1 MKISLCI
8 ALLASTATLLNAAPT
23 TQKSVTFPLSAN
35 PNFKPNPKAAVAKA
49 RAKYYKHLTDVSTFG
64 VGTVP
69 MTDDSGDLEYY
80 GTVSVGTPAQNFKL
94 DFDTGSSDL
103 WFASTL
109 CTSCSS
115 THTKFNPAKSSTY
128 KAEGKTWSI
137 SYGDGSNAS
146 GITGIDTVTL
156 GGLKIQNQ
164 RIELA
169 KRESSQFQSGATDGL
184 LGLGFDTIST
194 VAGTKTPVDN
204 LIAQNLISN
213 PIFGVFLG
221 KASQGGGGEYIFG
234 GYNTNK
240 VGSTFT
246 KVPVDKSQGWYQID
260 VDGVV
265 GGNGATISGFNGI
278 VDTGTTLLLF
288 TSDVA
293 AQVAKSYGA
302 TSNGDGTFNINCDAS
317 KLSDLTLNINGGSF
331 TIPAADLIYY
341 NEGSTCIA
349 GFGDAG
355 MDFAI
360 LGDVFLKNVYTV
372 FAPTVPEVRFAKL
385 Q

>member
-23 TQKSVTFPLSAN
+23 EQSVTFPLSAN

-49 RAKYYKHLTDVSTFG
+49 RAKYYKHLTDVSANG
-64 VGTVP
+64 GGTVP

-80 GTVSVGTPAQNFKL
+80 GTVSVGTPPQNFKL

-115 THTKFNPAKSSTY
+115 KHTKFNPAKSSTY
-128 KAEGKTWSI
+128 KKEGKTWQI

-146 GITGIDTVTL
+146 GITGIDTVTI
-156 GGLKIQNQ
+156 GGLKIKNQ

-184 LGLGFDTIST
+184 LGLGFDSIST

-204 LIAQNLISN
+204 LISQNLISN
-213 PIFGVFLG
+213 PVFGVFLG
-221 KASQGGGGEYIFG
+221 KASQGGGGEYKFG
-234 GYNTNK
+234 GINTSK
-240 VGSTFT
+240 VGGPFT

-260 VDGVV
+260 VDGGVA
-265 GGNGATISGFNGI
+265 GKGAKIKGFNGI
-278 VDTGTTLLLF
+278 VDTGTTLLLL

-302 TSNGDGTFNINCDAS
+302 TDNGDGTFNINCDAS
-317 KLSDLTLNINGGSF
+317 KLSDLTLNINGGKF
-331 TIPAADLIYY
+331 TIPAADLVYY
-341 NEGSTCIA
+341 KQGSTCIA

-355 MDFAI
+355 MEFAI
-360 LGDVFLKNVYTV
+360 LGDIFLKNVYTV

-385 Q
+385 K